1 MAALPPPPPAA
12 LPLDADL
19 PLVGAGL
26 AAALVAGAAFFAGA
40 FAAAGFAAGAAFLAG
55 ALLAES
61 RATFLTAGRLAGL
74 SSTRLAVA
82 TRLAAVAALTALR
95 RL

>member
-1 MAALPPPPPAA
+1 M
-12 LPLDADL
+12 PLDADL
-19 PLVGAGL
+19 PLVGADL
-26 AAALVAGAAFFAGA
+26 AVALEAGAAFFAGA

-55 ALLAES
+55 ALLAGTLPIG
-61 RATFLTAGRLAGL
+61 ATFLTAGRLAGL

-95 RL
+95 G

>member
-1 MAALPPPPPAA
+1 MSIT
-12 LPLDADL
+12 DKITGR
-19 PLVGAGL
+19 VKQ
-26 AAALVAGAAFFAGA
+26 
-40 FAAAGFAAGAAFLAG
+40 AAGDLAG
-55 ALLAES
+55 DFPIG
-61 RATFLTAGRLAGL
+61 ATFLTAGRLAGL